1 MNLDVDSILFNEL
14 GAVTSSLPIMCARV
28 VDLAH
33 NTIISQDI
41 SGPTSSIA
49 GTFQDVSNAR
59 IITLTDLDKVS
70 TQLLTSYAT
79 V

>member
-1 MNLDVDSILFNEL
+1 MNLDIDSILFDEL
-14 GAVTSSLPIMCARV
+14 GMATSSLSMCARV
-28 VDLAH
+28 VELAH